1 MIVFASFAEAMTRAR
16 AFWSMLP
23 RTFVACAVNC
33 WMRASSRCTSA
44 DSVPWRADSEI
55 TRVTLNTV
63 SATMAANA
71 TPRAQWTARSL

>member
-1 MIVFASFAEAMTRAR
+1 
-16 AFWSMLP
+16 MLP

-71 TPRAQWTARSL
+71 TREGPVDRALVVERTR